1 MEDWKCPLPSFHS
14 SIQKVSTYVGG
25 NLKHA
30 QGVNHI
36 QGGGV
41 RNNMIRLVRKAIRL
55 RKQDDYDQVW
65 CVFDRDSFPR
75 QNFNDALDLARQ
87 AGIEVAYSNEAFE
100 IWYLLHFHYHDSAT
114 SRDLY
119 KGMLTDRLGFE
130 YKKNDPTMYD
140 LLERRQQDAIRNAER
155 LLSFHV
161 PHRPADDNPCTTV
174 HHLVQALNEFA
185 V

>member
-1 MEDWKCPLPSFHS
+1 
-14 SIQKVSTYVGG
+14 
-25 NLKHA
+25 
-30 QGVNHI
+30 
-36 QGGGV
+36 
-41 RNNMIRLVRKAIRL
+41 MIRLVRKAIRL